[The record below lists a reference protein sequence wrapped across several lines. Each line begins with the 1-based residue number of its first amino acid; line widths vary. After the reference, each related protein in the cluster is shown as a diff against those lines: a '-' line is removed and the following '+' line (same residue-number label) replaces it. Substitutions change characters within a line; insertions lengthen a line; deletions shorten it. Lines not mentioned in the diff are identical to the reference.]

1 MRHFMKSLII
11 FLAIQLFV
19 YILSISSVMTISLI
33 VLGSAVALFA
43 GAYVSAH
50 LKDRSNRRKTVN
62 AALEL
67 Q

>member
-1 MRHFMKSLII
+1 
-11 FLAIQLFV
+11 
-19 YILSISSVMTISLI
+19 MTISLI

-50 LKDRSNRRKTVN
+50 LKDRSNRRKTAN